1 MMGSIKKKLPLAL
14 LLAAVLFLFPA
25 PLPAAGSTLRVPVLF
40 LGDLHSQI
48 LPVSLKANKTTV
60 LFGGLVNGASL
71 LAKER
76 AAEPSA
82 LILQG
87 GDAVSGIMWLH
98 FAGEPEFATL
108 EAAGVQ
114 AFLLGN
120 HEFNYGTDHLKKGLG
135 RTSISAL
142 ASNLYFDDQDLAERV
157 SRYVILES
165 AKTKVGVF
173 GIASPNL
180 FAQASPGP
188 GVHLNRN
195 VEAVSVKMV
204 QELREKGAEV
214 VIALS
219 RLSKKENKRLAESVE
234 GIHAIL
240 GGSSHEETPE
250 PLFVRGPNGWE
261 TLLAESGA
269 YGAFIGKLLLDVR
282 NGRISRQGTSWN
294 LLRVTPEAG
303 SHKEVER
310 IARTFEGRLNEALIS
325 TVGIFENSVDGRSL
339 SVRSGESPLGNFI
352 ADALRWR
359 FRTDI
364 AMINGGGIRGDR
376 IFPAGN
382 VSWKTLLEIL
392 PYNNPI
398 HIVTLKGSQIR
409 QILELSAGA
418 LKGGPDDHY
427 DPNNRPHTGA
437 FLQLSGLRVEY
448 SLRGIPSLVDT
459 TGRLLRW
466 GNRLRSVAVLSGEE
480 WVPLEDGREYTVAVN
495 SWTAGGGDRLF
506 VFAEGTA
513 EKTDIR
519 DIDTVAE
526 YLMSRKDRRVRF
538 QRDGR
543 ITITDS

>member
-1 MMGSIKKKLPLAL
+1 MTGSGKMKFPLAL

-25 PLPAAGSTLRVPVLF
+25 PLPAGASTARVPVLF
-40 LGDLHSQI
+40 LGDLHSQL

-71 LAKER
+71 LARER
-76 AAEPSA
+76 TAEPSA

-98 FAGEPEFATL
+98 FAGEPEFTAL
-108 EAAGVQ
+108 QASGVQ

-120 HEFNYGTDHLKKGLG
+120 HEFDYGPDHLKKGLG
-135 RTSISAL
+135 RTPMPAL
-142 ASNLYFDDQDLAERV
+142 ASNLYFDDPELAERI
-157 SRYVILES
+157 SRSVILES
-165 AKTKVGVF
+165 GKAKVGVF

-180 FAQASPGP
+180 FAQSSPGP
-188 GVHLNRN
+188 GVHLNKN
-195 VEAVSVKMV
+195 IQTVSLRMIS
-204 QELREKGAEV
+204 ELREKGAEV
-214 VIALS
+214 VIVLS
-219 RLSKKENKRLAESVE
+219 RLSREENRRLAESVE

-294 LLRVTPEAG
+294 LLQVTPEAG
-303 SHKEVER
+303 SHQEVER

-325 TVGIFENSVDGRSL
+325 TVGIFENYADGRAL
-339 SVRSGESPLGNFI
+339 TVRSGESPLGNFI
-352 ADALRWR
+352 TDALRWR

-364 AMINGGGIRGDR
+364 GMINSGGIRGDR

-418 LKGGPDDHY
+418 LKGGPDDQY
-427 DPNNRPHTGA
+427 APNIRPHTGA
-437 FLQLSGLRVEY
+437 FLQLSGLRVVY
-448 SLRGIPSLVDT
+448 SLQGVPSLVDA

-466 GNRLRSVAVLSGEE
+466 GNRLRSVSVLSGEE
-480 WVPLEDGREYTVAVN
+480 WVPLEDDREYTVAVN

-513 EKTDIR
+513 GKTDIR
-519 DIDTVAE
+519 DIDALAE

-538 QRDGR
+538 ERDGR
-543 ITITDS
+543 ISLTDS

>member
-1 MMGSIKKKLPLAL
+1 MMGSGIKKFPLAL
-14 LLAAVLFLFPA
+14 LLAAVLFFIPGPA
-25 PLPAAGSTLRVPVLF
+25 PAAGPTARVPVLF
-40 LGDLHSQI
+40 LGDLHSQL

-98 FAGEPEFATL
+98 FAGEPEFSAL
-108 EAAGVQ
+108 ELAGVQ
-114 AFLLGN
+114 VILLGN
-120 HEFNYGTDHLKKGLG
+120 HEFNYGPDQLKKGLG
-135 RTSISAL
+135 RTSITAL

-165 AKTKVGVF
+165 GKTKVGLF
-173 GIASPNL
+173 GLASPNL

-188 GVHLNRN
+188 GVHLHRN
-195 VEAVSVKMV
+195 VEAVSAKMV
-204 QELREKGAEV
+204 HELGEKGAGV

-219 RLSKKENKRLAESVE
+219 RLSREENKRLAASVE

-269 YGAFIGKLLLDVR
+269 YGAFIGKLLLDVT
-282 NGRISRQGTSWN
+282 NGRISRQGTTWN

-303 SHKEVER
+303 SHQEVER
-310 IARTFEGRLNEALIS
+310 IARTFEGRLNEALIT
-325 TVGIFENSVDGRSL
+325 TVGIFENSADGRSFT
-339 SVRSGESPLGNFI
+339 VRTGESPLGNFI
-352 ADALRWR
+352 TDALRWR

-392 PYNNPI
+392 PFNNPI
-398 HIVTLKGSQIR
+398 QIVSLKGTQIR

-418 LKGGPDDHY
+418 LKGGPDDQY
-427 DPNNRPHTGA
+427 DPNHRPHTGA
-437 FLQLSGLRVEY
+437 FLQLSGLRVVY
-448 SLRGIPSLVDT
+448 SLRGVPSLVDT
-459 TGRLLRW
+459 TGRLIRW
-466 GNRLRSVAVLSGEE
+466 GNRLRSVSVLRGEE
-480 WVPLEDGREYTVAVN
+480 WVPLEDDREYTVAVN

-506 VFAEGTA
+506 VFPEGTA

-519 DIDTVAE
+519 DIDAVAE
-526 YLMSRKDRRVRF
+526 YLMSREDRRVHF
-538 QRDGR
+538 EKDGR
-543 ITITDS
+543 IKISDS

>member
-1 MMGSIKKKLPLAL
+1 VMRYGKKILSSAL
-14 LLAAVLFLFPA
+14 LLSAVLFLLPDPA
-25 PLPAAGSTLRVPVLF
+25 PAGGSTARVPVLF
-40 LGDLHSQI
+40 LGDLHSQL

-60 LFGGLVNGASL
+60 LFGGLMHGAAV
-71 LAKER
+71 LARER
-76 AAEPSA
+76 AAEPSS

-98 FAGEPEFATL
+98 FAGKPEFSAL

-114 AFLLGN
+114 ALLLGN
-120 HEFNYGTDHLKKGLG
+120 HEFNYGPDHLKKGLAG
-135 RTSISAL
+135 TSMAVL
-142 ASNLYFDDQDLAERV
+142 ASNLHFDDGDLADRV
-157 SRYVILES
+157 SRNLILTS
-165 AKTKVGVF
+165 GKTTVGVF

-188 GVHLNRN
+188 MVHLNRN
-195 VEAVSVKMV
+195 VEAVSAKMV
-204 QELREKGAEV
+204 HELREKGAGAI
-214 VIALS
+214 IALS
-219 RLSKKENKRLAESVE
+219 RLSREQNIHLAESVE

-250 PLFVRGPNGWE
+250 PLFVRGRNGWE
-261 TLLAESGA
+261 TLLAESGS
-269 YGAFIGKLLLDVR
+269 GCAFVGKLFLTVSDGKL
-282 NGRISRQGTSWN
+282 SRQGTSWE
-294 LLRVTPEAG
+294 LLRVTPERG
-303 SHKEVER
+303 NHPEVEL
-310 IARTFEGRLNEALIS
+310 IARSYENKLNEALLS
-325 TVGIFENSVDGRSL
+325 AVGIFENTADGRSSTL
-339 SVRSGESPLGNFI
+339 RTAENPLGNFI
-352 ADALRWR
+352 TDALRWR
-359 FRTDI
+359 FGTDM

-427 DPNNRPHTGA
+427 DPNNRPPTGA

-519 DIDTVAE
+519 DIDAVAE

-538 QRDGR
+538 ERDGR
-543 ITITDS
+543 ISLTDS

>member
-1 MMGSIKKKLPLAL
+1 MTDSGKMKFPLAL

-25 PLPAAGSTLRVPVLF
+25 PLPAEASTARVPVLF
-40 LGDLHSQI
+40 LGDLHSQL

-71 LAKER
+71 LARER
-76 AAEPSA
+76 SAEPSA
-82 LILQG
+82 LVLQG

-98 FAGEPEFATL
+98 FAGEPEFSAL
-108 EAAGVQ
+108 ETAGVQ

-120 HEFNYGTDHLKKGLG
+120 HEFNYGPDHLKKGLG
-135 RTSISAL
+135 RTSMAAL
-142 ASNLYFDDQDLAERV
+142 ASNLYFDDPDLAERV
-157 SRYVILES
+157 SRCVILES
-165 AKTKVGVF
+165 GKVKVGVF

-195 VEAVSVKMV
+195 IRTMSLRMAG
-204 QELREKGAEV
+204 ELREKGAEV

-219 RLSKKENKRLAESVE
+219 RLSREENKHLAESVE

-240 GGSSHEETPE
+240 GGSSHEESPE
-250 PLFVRGPNGWE
+250 PLFIRGPNGWE

-269 YGAFIGKLLLDVR
+269 YGAFVGKLTLDVR
-282 NGRISRQGTSWN
+282 NGRISRQGTTWS

-303 SHKEVER
+303 SHQEVER
-310 IARTFEGRLNEALIS
+310 IARTFEERLNEALIS
-325 TVGIFENSVDGRSL
+325 TVGIFENYADGRAL
-339 SVRSGESPLGNFI
+339 TVRSGESPLGNFI
-352 ADALRWR
+352 TDALRWR

-364 AMINGGGIRGDR
+364 GMINGGGIRGDR

-538 QRDGR
+538 EKDGR